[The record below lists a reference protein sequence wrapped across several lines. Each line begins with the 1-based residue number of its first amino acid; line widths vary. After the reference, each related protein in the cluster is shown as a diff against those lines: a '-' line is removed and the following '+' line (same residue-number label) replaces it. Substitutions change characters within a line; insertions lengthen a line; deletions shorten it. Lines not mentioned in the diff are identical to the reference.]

1 MKKILL
7 VEDDSFI
14 LDIYGNQLKK
24 EGYAVDI
31 ANDGEMALEK
41 LQNSVPDLLLLD
53 IGLPGIDGWE
63 VLKRLRRDPRTQDLK
78 VVIISNNDKEDG
90 ADHIEH
96 LKVLKYFLKIETP
109 AEEIVQFVN
118 KTLN

>member
-24 EGYAVDI
+24 EGYTVDI

-41 LQNSVPDLLLLD
+41 INASLPDLVFLD
-53 IGLPGIDGWE
+53 LGLPGIDGWE
-63 VLKRLRRDPRTQDLK
+63 VLRNVRANPVTQNLK
-78 VVIISNNDKEDG
+78 VVIISNNNKEDAG
-90 ADHIEH
+90 DLVDQ
-96 LKVLKYFLKIETP
+96 LKVLKYFVKIETP
-109 AEEIVQFVN
+109 AEEIAAFAKEV
-118 KTLN
+118 LN